1 MSASST
7 VVLIRTRGMLL
18 ICHEYGL
25 PACASRPMGEIGT
38 GQRPNNK
45 GDGLTPPYSEACA
58 QEFGQTH

>member
-1 MSASST
+1 
-7 VVLIRTRGMLL
+7 
-18 ICHEYGL
+18 
-25 PACASRPMGEIGT
+25 MGEIGT